1 MEWRED
7 IQDNMDQL
15 VMSICSAPSADE
27 TANLLTLAHLNIDEE
42 TERLLK
48 EHPELKR
55 LYDLGRLQGALDLG
69 GRVVYEAKS
78 DTRLILQSEDF
89 KNYPHLNELV
99 LQLYN
104 HPLMRDRELCTV
116 LKFKS
121 FEEFLEYSEQ
131 LINEP
136 WFERIFHIS
145 FVSGLTKYFSLSD
158 TGLRYGKLL
167 LDNRIS
173 GV

>member
-7 IQDNMDQL
+7 VQDNMDQL

-42 TERLLK
+42 TRRLLK

-55 LYDLGRLQGALDLG
+55 LYDLGRIQGALELG

-78 DTRLILQSEDF
+78 DACLILQSEDF
-89 KNYPHLNELV
+89 KNYPHLNEFV

-104 HPLMRDRELCTV
+104 HPRMCDKELCIA
-116 LKFKS
+116 LKFKN
-121 FEEFLEYSEQ
+121 FEEFQKYSAQ
-131 LINEP
+131 LMNEP
-136 WFERIFHIS
+136 WFKRLFHIS
-145 FVSGLTKYFSLSD
+145 FASGLTTYFSLSD

>member
-27 TANLLTLAHLNIDEE
+27 TMNLLTLAHLNIDEE
-42 TERLLK
+42 TESLLK
-48 EHPELKR
+48 RHPDLKR
-55 LYDLGRLQGALDLG
+55 LYDLGRLQGALELG

-78 DTRLILQSEDF
+78 DARLILQSVEF
-89 KNYPHLNELV
+89 KDYPHLNELV
-99 LQLYN
+99 LLLYKN
-104 HPLMRDRELCTV
+104 PCMRDKEICIA
-116 LKFKS
+116 LKFKN
-121 FEEFLEYSEQ
+121 FEEFQKYSAQ

-136 WFERIFHIS
+136 WFERLFHLS
-145 FVSGLTKYFSLSD
+145 FAFGLTTAFSLTD